1 MRVFG
6 FVGRSGSGKTTLA
19 EQVLRLLISGDTR
32 VSVIKHTHHAVDL
45 ETPGKDTWRFREAG
59 ASQVVLASVAR
70 WALMQE
76 LRGAAEPE
84 LPALLTMLSAC
95 DLVLVEG
102 FKREPHRKIEV
113 HRAANGK
120 PWLFPGDSGIVGI
133 VTDAEVETRLPVVHL
148 DDIDAVTALI
158 KRAAISIEDLFS
170 KATA

>member
-6 FVGRSGSGKTTLA
+6 FAGRSGSGKTTLA
-19 EQVLRLLISGDTR
+19 EQVLRLLISGGTR

-59 ASQVVLASVAR
+59 ASQVVLASAAR

-84 LPALLTMLSAC
+84 LPALLAMLSAC

-102 FKREPHRKIEV
+102 FKRHSIPRLEVFRAGNGSAPLYCDDPHII
-113 HRAANGK
+113 ALA
-120 PWLFPGDSGIVGI
+120 
-133 VTDAEVETRLPVVHL
+133 TDASLPTALPTFGL
-148 DDIDAVTALI
+148 DDFEGVAAFIQARAVEL
-158 KRAAISIEDLFS
+158 R
-170 KATA
+170 

>member
-6 FVGRSGSGKTTLA
+6 FAGRSGSGKTTLA
-19 EQVLRLLISGDTR
+19 EQVLRLLISRGTR

-59 ASQVVLASVAR
+59 ASQVVLASAAR

-84 LPALLTMLSAC
+84 LPALLAMLSAC

-102 FKREPHRKIEV
+102 FKRHPIPRLEVYRAGNGSAPLYSDDPHII
-113 HRAANGK
+113 ALATNA
-120 PWLFPGDSGIVGI
+120 S
-133 VTDAEVETRLPVVHL
+133 LPTALPTFGL
-148 DDIDAVTALI
+148 DDFEGVAAFIQARAVEL
-158 KRAAISIEDLFS
+158 R
-170 KATA
+170 